1 MQNKDVRISK
11 LLSYV
16 LRHKPESIGLS
27 LDTQGWAKIEDLISK
42 STKIKLRRED
52 ISRVVKNNDKQR
64 FILSDDNEFI
74 RANQGHS
81 INVDLGLKPVSPPA
95 TLFHGTATRF
105 WPSIKVEGLKK
116 MNRHHVH
123 LSEDEDT
130 AAKVGVR
137 HGKLQI
143 LTIDSGVMAAAG
155 HIFYVS
161 ENGVW
166 LTDDVPPQFLRAP

>member
-1 MQNKDVRISK
+1 MKNKDVRISK

-27 LDTQGWAKIEDLISK
+27 LDAQGWANIDELMSK
-42 STKIKLRRED
+42 SSKVRLTRED
-52 ISRVVKNNDKQR
+52 ISRVVKGNDKQR
-64 FILSDDNEFI
+64 FIISEDGNLI

-81 INVDLGLKPVSPPA
+81 IKVDLGLKPVSPPKS
-95 TLFHGTATRF
+95 LFHGTATRF

-116 MNRHHVH
+116 MNRQHVH
-123 LSEDEDT
+123 LSEDEET

-143 LTIDSGVMAAAG
+143 LTIDCLAMTAAG

-166 LTDDVPPQFLRAP
+166 LTETVPPQFLSVS

>member
-1 MQNKDVRISK
+1 MKNKDVRISK

-16 LRHKPESIGLS
+16 LRHKPESIGLT
-27 LDTQGWAKIEDLISK
+27 LDAQGWANIDELVSK
-42 STKIKLRRED
+42 SSKVRMTRED
-52 ISRVVKNNDKQR
+52 ISRVVRGNDKQR
-64 FILSDDNEFI
+64 FIISDDGNLI

-81 INVDLGLKPVSPPA
+81 IKVDLGLKPVSPPDS
-95 TLFHGTATRF
+95 LFHGTATRF
-105 WPSIKVEGLKK
+105 WPSIQVEGLKK
-116 MNRHHVH
+116 MNRQHVH
-123 LSEDEDT
+123 LSEDEET

-143 LTIDSGVMAAAG
+143 LTVDCRAMVAAG

-166 LTDDVPPQFLRAP
+166 LTETVPPQFLSAS